1 MQQDK
6 YSHFD
11 DKILQDFIQFLV
23 DVLLLSAVVIMSP
36 GPITTIGILH
46 GIKGGWRA
54 GLHVA
59 HGRALATFAVVI
71 ALGFG
76 LLAIIDL
83 IPEIRYFISFSGAM
97 VIFYFCYTQM
107 RFVIKQKQKNIQIT
121 NEYADGIKFT
131 LTNPFTMI
139 WWITVGGDL
148 LTKSLDIT
156 QLFLVSEMY
165 YLVAGILLLFF
176 LHIWIGYVWL
186 IVIGYFSSKASR
198 FLYGVKFRIFILS
211 MVVFLVYFGV
221 KLLYELF
228 SKIL

>member
-1 MQQDK
+1 
-6 YSHFD
+6 
-11 DKILQDFIQFLV
+11 
-23 DVLLLSAVVIMSP
+23 MSP

-54 GLHVA
+54 GLRIA
-59 HGRALATFAVVI
+59 HGRALVTFAIIV

-76 LLAIIDL
+76 LLVIIDL
-83 IPEIRYFISFSGAM
+83 VPEIQYVISFSGAM

-107 RFVIKQKQKNIQIT
+107 RFVIKQTRKNIQTT
-121 NEYADGIKFT
+121 NEYVDGIKFT

-139 WWITVGGDL
+139 WWITIGGDL
-148 LTKSLDIT
+148 LTQSINIT
-156 QLFLVSEMY
+156 KLFLVSDIH
-165 YLVAGILLLFF
+165 YLIVGIFLLFF

-186 IVIGYFSSKASR
+186 IIVGYFSSKASR
-198 FLYGVKFRIFILS
+198 FLYGMKFRIFILS
-211 MVVFLVYFGV
+211 MVVFLTYFGV